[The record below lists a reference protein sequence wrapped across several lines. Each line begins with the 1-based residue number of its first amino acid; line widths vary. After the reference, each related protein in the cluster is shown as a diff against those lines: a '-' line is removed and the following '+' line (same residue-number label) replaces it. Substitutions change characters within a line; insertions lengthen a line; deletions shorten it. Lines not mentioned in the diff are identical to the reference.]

1 MWPWRRNTGGDGLT
15 SVVFGPDRVT
25 IASVNRRSGERP
37 QVRVCESFAREGSE
51 LDALK
56 RLRGRYLGRAI
67 CTTLL
72 NHGQYQLLQLE
83 APSVPPEEVA
93 NALRWRVKD
102 MVDFPVTQAGVDA
115 LPIPTEPAPGR
126 PPQVHAVV
134 ASHGVLTPIVRMFQA
149 AKVHL
154 DVIDIPE
161 LAQRNLATLFETER
175 RALAFLAF
183 DEGGGRLTF
192 NYGGELCVS
201 RHIEATST
209 ALARSS
215 DDPGGLFERV
225 LLDVQRSLDNF
236 DRNYSAVTLSRLLVA
251 PVPGAEGFAGYLK
264 SNLYQTVE
272 PLDLSAGLDL
282 DAVPK
287 LADPAQQAP
296 MLLAIGAALREATA
310 TGGGKAR

>member
-1 MWPWRRNTGGDGLT
+1 MWPWRRKAGGGGLT

-25 IASVNRRSGERP
+25 IASVNRRSDQRP
-37 QVRVCESFAREGSE
+37 QVRIGESFAREGSE

-56 RLRGRYLGRAI
+56 RLRGRHLGGAR

-83 APSVPPEEVA
+83 APSVPAEEVA
-93 NALRWRVKD
+93 NALRWRIKD
-102 MVDFPVTQAGVDA
+102 MVDFPVEQAGIDA
-115 LPIPTEPAPGR
+115 LPIPTEAAPGR
-126 PPQVHAVV
+126 TPQVHAVA
-134 ASHGVLTPIVRMFQA
+134 ASHAVLTPLVRLFQSA
-149 AKVHL
+149 GVRL

-161 LAQRNLATLFETER
+161 LAQRNLAALFETEH
-175 RALAFLAF
+175 RALAFLAI
-183 DEGGGRLTF
+183 DEQGGRLTF

-201 RHIEATST
+201 RRIEATST

-215 DDPGGLFERV
+215 DDPGGIFERV

-251 PVPGAEGFAGYLK
+251 PVPGAEGFVDYLK
-264 SNLYQTVE
+264 NNLYQTVE

-296 MLLAIGAALREATA
+296 MLLALGAALREETA
-310 TGGGKAR
+310 TGVAGVP